1 MKFVPLDRLLIET
14 DSPFLAPTPFR
25 GKINEPAFVAYVAE
39 KVAEVK
45 GIDVETIAEATSN
58 NFFRL
63 FDKAVA

>member
-1 MKFVPLDRLLIET
+1 MPLDRILIET

-63 FDKAVA
+63 FDKAIA